1 MRDQPLKVCFLAG
14 GWRASTLA
22 LLIGLLAACSGIKTY
37 PDMPEKNLQVRT
49 STDSGSIFSS
59 VRASLSI
66 SRVDAQCRTEYE
78 GTVAL
83 KKESVQVGI
92 PVERWSYLVFHF
104 SSSGF
109 LSSTVSTI
117 AQATL
122 LKPRAGYRYDVEVT
136 YRDDTYNVV
145 IHESRTG
152 TGNGRE
158 IALRRLDA
166 CERSKA

>member
-1 MRDQPLKVCFLAG
+1 MQDQPLKVCFLDGA
-14 GWRASTLA
+14 WRTSALTL
-22 LLIGLLAACSGIKTY
+22 LVGLLAACSGIKPY
-37 PDMPEKNLQVRT
+37 PNIPEKNLQVRT
-49 STDSGSIFSS
+49 STESGSIFSS

-109 LSSTVSTI
+109 LSSTSSTI
-117 AQATL
+117 SQATL
-122 LKPRAGYRYDVEVT
+122 LKPRAGYRYDVEVV

-145 IHESRTG
+145 IHESRSG
-152 TGNGRE
+152 RGDGRE
-158 IALRRLDA
+158 IALRQLDA
-166 CERSKA
+166 CDHG

>member
-1 MRDQPLKVCFLAG
+1 MRDQLPKVCSLAG
-14 GWRASTLA
+14 GWRTSTLT
-22 LLIGLLAACSGIKTY
+22 LLIGLLAACSGIKPY
-37 PDMPEKNLQVRT
+37 PDIAEKNLQVRT

-59 VRASLSI
+59 VRASVSI

-78 GTVAL
+78 GTVEL
-83 KKESVQVGI
+83 RKESVQVGI

-109 LSSTVSTI
+109 LSSTSSTI
-117 AQATL
+117 AQASL

-136 YRDDTYNVV
+136 YRDDTYHVV
-145 IHESRTG
+145 IHETRTG
-152 TGNGRE
+152 RSDGRD

-166 CERSKA
+166 CERG